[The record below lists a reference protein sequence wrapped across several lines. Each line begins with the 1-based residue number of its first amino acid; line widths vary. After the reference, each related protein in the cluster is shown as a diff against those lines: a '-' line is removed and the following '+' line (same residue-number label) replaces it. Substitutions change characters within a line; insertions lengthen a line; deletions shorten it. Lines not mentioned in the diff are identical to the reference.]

1 MVMSA
6 LPAVSYLVMAGEFRI
21 PRPNSVLV
29 VETASEILSDKVR
42 ALLERQYLK
51 GRDLFDI
58 WLLRKND
65 SARLQ
70 KEQVEQ
76 KLRCYSWPFKA
87 ARTPDFFL
95 QASSEAQLIEALEL
109 DLSRFLPPAVMAV
122 HRGNKYR
129 DFLDAVQGLCR
140 ELLQSGL
147 VLT

>member
-1 MVMSA
+1 M
-6 LPAVSYLVMAGEFRI
+6 
-21 PRPNSVLV
+21 LV

-58 WLLRKND
+58 WLLRQNN

-70 KEQVEQ
+70 RELVEQ
-76 KLRCYSWPFKA
+76 KLRCYSWPFKI

-95 QASSEAQLIEALEL
+95 QASSEAQIIEALEL

-122 HRGNKYR
+122 HRGNNYKE
-129 DFLDAVQGLCR
+129 FLNAVRGLCR
-140 ELLQSGL
+140 ELLESSV
-147 VLT
+147 VLL